1 MLDSILF
8 AATRPTSDAVDDT
21 AMALIPTTILTG
33 FLGAGKTTLLNRI
46 LQEPHGLKIA
56 VIENEFGPESIDTE
70 ILVQDN
76 SEQIIEMNNGCICC
90 TVRGDLITALG
101 SLAAKR
107 DAGELHFDRV
117 IIETTGVANPGPVA
131 QTFFMNDEV
140 AVRYLLDAIITVVD
154 ARHAMQQLDTQ
165 EEAQRQVG
173 FADRLLLS
181 KTDLVT
187 PAELAL
193 LRARLMRMNPRAP
206 IANVDFGRLPIA
218 QVLDLRG
225 FNLNDKLEIDPDFLR
240 LDAAGHDHAHGHDH
254 SNEHAYEHAH
264 DERCAPDCGDDPAHA
279 GHSHAHQDDIQAFM
293 FKSDRPFNVGRLD
306 EFLGGLVQV
315 YGPRML
321 RYKGVLWMD
330 GSERKIVFQGVHQMM
345 GSDIGGPWAP
355 DETRGSKMVFIGKN
369 LPRDT
374 FIEGLEQCLV

>member
-1 MLDSILF
+1 
-8 AATRPTSDAVDDT
+8 
-21 AMALIPTTILTG
+21 MALIPTTILTG

-56 VIENEFGPESIDTE
+56 VIENEFGPESIDSD
-70 ILVQDN
+70 ILLQEN

-90 TVRGDLITALG
+90 TVRGDLVVALG
-101 SLAAKR
+101 ALAARR

-154 ARHAMQQLDTQ
+154 ARHGMAQLDVQ

-181 KTDLVT
+181 KTDLVDT
-187 PAELAL
+187 DTLDL
-193 LRARLMRMNPRAP
+193 LRARLRRINPRAP
-206 IANVDFGRLPIA
+206 IMVADFGRIPIA
-218 QVLDLRG
+218 EVLDLRG
-225 FNLNDKLEIDPDFLR
+225 FNLNDKLEIDPAFLAEQE
-240 LDAAGHDHAHGHDH
+240 AAHEHEHERDHDHSHGHGHDHADRHVHDQ
-254 SNEHAYEHAH
+254 
-264 DERCAPDCGDDPAHA
+264 AHA
-279 GHSHAHQDDIQAFM
+279 DDISAFM
-293 FKSDRPFNVGRLD
+293 FKSDRPFNVARLD
-306 EFLGGLVQV
+306 EMLGGLVQV
-315 YGPRML
+315 YGPRLL

-330 GSERKIVFQGVHQMM
+330 GSDRKIVFQGVHQMM
-345 GSDIGGPWAP
+345 GSDVGAPWAD
-355 DETRGSKMVFIGKN
+355 DEVRSSRMVFIGKN
-369 LPRDT
+369 LPRET

>member
-1 MLDSILF
+1 
-8 AATRPTSDAVDDT
+8 
-21 AMALIPTTILTG
+21 MALIPTTILTG

-56 VIENEFGPESIDTE
+56 VIENEFGPESIDNE
-70 ILVQDN
+70 ILVQDS

-90 TVRGDLITALG
+90 TVRGDLVVALG
-101 SLAAKR
+101 ALAARR

-154 ARHAMQQLDTQ
+154 ARHAMAQLDAQ

-173 FADRLLLS
+173 FADRLFIS

-187 PAELAL
+187 AGQSAV
-193 LRARLMRMNPRAP
+193 LRARLTQMNPRAP
-206 IANVDFGRLPIA
+206 IMQVDFGRVPIA
-218 QVLDLRG
+218 DVLDLHG
-225 FNLNDKLEIDPDFLR
+225 FKLNDKLEIDPDFLAVDETSR
-240 LDAAGHDHAHGHDH
+240 RHGQAHTHDATCTLPCKSVSAHSKTHDHRHTPK
-254 SNEHAYEHAH
+254 
-264 DERCAPDCGDDPAHA
+264 DEIA
-279 GHSHAHQDDIQAFM
+279 AFI
-293 FKSDRPFNVGRLD
+293 FKSDRPFNVARLD
-306 EFLGGLVQV
+306 ECLGSLVQV

-330 GSERKIVFQGVHQMM
+330 GSDRKIVFQGVHQMM
-345 GSDIGGPWAP
+345 GSDVGAPWGDQP
-355 DETRGSKMVFIGKN
+355 RCSKMVFIGK
-369 LPRDT
+369 
-374 FIEGLEQCLV
+374 